1 MTYHIRKAAVIGSG
15 TMGSGIATLMAA
27 VGLEVTLLD
36 IPAKGT
42 QPGDPAAKRSA
53 LVRDNLA
60 KLKSAKPPQLFSA
73 ADIDKIRIGT
83 IDDNLGWLSE
93 VDWVIEVIVEK
104 LDIKRSLMTKLLEV
118 VGPQTI
124 VTTNTSGLPISAI
137 CEGMPEDFTRR
148 FLGTHRP
155 GTGAV
160 HGGLRHAGAGQRG
173 GHL

>member
-42 QPGDPAAKRSA
+42 QPGIPAKGTQPGDSAAKRSA

-83 IDDNLGWLSE
+83 IDDNLGWLRE

-137 CEGMPEDFTRR
+137 CEGMPD
-148 FLGTHRP
+148 
-155 GTGAV
+155 
-160 HGGLRHAGAGQRG
+160 
-173 GHL
+173 HL